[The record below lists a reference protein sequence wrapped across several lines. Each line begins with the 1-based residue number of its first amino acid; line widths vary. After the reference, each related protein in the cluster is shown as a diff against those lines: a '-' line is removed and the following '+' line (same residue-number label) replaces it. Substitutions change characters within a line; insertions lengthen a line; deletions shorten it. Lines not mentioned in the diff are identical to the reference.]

1 MSDGQNPSSN
11 ALAPA
16 QNGAARRFEFR
27 PSPFAKFNDSA
38 PEEIIY
44 PDGDGPTF
52 KDFLKSFNPL
62 QHLPVIGTLYRAV
75 TGDTIEPGAGVVG
88 GLLFGGPIGAA
99 SSLFNSIVGES
110 SGKDVGGHIMAMVG
124 LGKDTA
130 IARPTA
136 PPRIDSTNVP
146 LLASGSSGSLLQ
158 SWIASGDAVAQ
169 VAPERTGASVPLRSP
184 TPAPAPA
191 PTLAA
196 AANAV
201 AAPPAAPARP
211 QASAPPAETGPIGG
225 LFEPVST
232 GAKGR
237 TLDAYRQSAVVNLGA
252 AARTPS
258 PLEQLGFNRQAETA
272 RQSMLNATPRSQPSG
287 TPATLAAQE
296 LAGAAKSTDD
306 ADSYFAAQ
314 MSAGLDRYKQML
326 RQRET
331 GTATTSR
338 I

>member
-1 MSDGQNPSSN
+1 MSDGQNPSSS

-16 QNGAARRFEFR
+16 PNGAARRFEFR
-27 PSPFAKFNDSA
+27 PSPFAKVNDSA
-38 PEEIIY
+38 PDEIVY

-52 KDFLKSFNPL
+52 KDFLQSFNPL
-62 QHLPVIGTLYRAV
+62 QHLPVIGTIYRAV
-75 TGDTIEPGAGVVG
+75 TGETIEPAAGVIG
-88 GLLFGGPIGAA
+88 GFLFGGPIGAA

-110 SGKDVGGHIMAMVG
+110 SGKDVGGHMMAMVG

-136 PPRIDSTNVP
+136 PPRIDSANVP

-158 SWIASGDAVAQ
+158 SWIAGGDTVAQ
-169 VAPERTGASVPLRSP
+169 IVPERPVAAVQAQVP

-191 PTLAA
+191 PTPTRTQSNAA
-196 AANAV
+196 
-201 AAPPAAPARP
+201 
-211 QASAPPAETGPIGG
+211 PAETGPIGG

-237 TLDAYRQSAVVNLGA
+237 TLEAYRQSAVVSLGA

-272 RQSMLNATPRSQPSG
+272 RQSIVNAAPRSQPSG
-287 TPATLAAQE
+287 TSATLAAQE
-296 LAGAAKSTDD
+296 LAGTGKSPDD

-326 RQRET
+326 RQREA
-331 GTATTSR
+331 GAATTSR